1 MSKVSVPRTKVKRF
15 ITAETPS
22 KEIAEQGMV
31 YGLYL
36 EEQDTPEAKNCGKF
50 RQIRLLFAFGP
61 AWYNS
66 SRTSG

>member
-50 RQIRLLFAFGP
+50 RQNRHLIPLAR
-61 AWYNS
+61 AW
-66 SRTSG
+66 